1 MSILNSDENNFTNFL
16 FCALGGPRLTAD
28 YISPKKTIT
37 TMSGDM
43 ETEAVV
49 VEEVAAVDEP
59 LTPNV
64 ALKRVLKQ
72 SLMHD
77 GLRRGLREC
86 AKELDR
92 RVVKLCCLATD
103 CNEPEYT
110 KLVQALCEK
119 GQGGSPCPLIMVKT
133 REELGEWAGLCKIDA
148 EGNATSI
155 VKTSCAVVTDFGPE
169 TEALTFLLDHIKRS

>member
-16 FCALGGPRLTAD
+16 FCALGGPRLIAD
-28 YISPKKTIT
+28 SISPKKTIT